1 MVSQAD
7 DFNPRTPCG
16 VRRGEAHCGQRSRA
30 HFNPRTPCG
39 VRPPVLS
46 RMATAMSYFNPR
58 TPCGVRPCASRR
70 REVRPIFQSTHPV
83 RGATTRRPTRPAFS
97 AAFQSTHPV
106 RGATI
111 AFTPYHAF
119 APISIHAPRAGCDMQ
134 SELMQTSPCYFNP
147 RTPCGV
153 RLWILFA
160 NSSPRGFQS
169 THPVRGAT
177 NKSAYDIAKDLI
189 SIHAPRAGCD
199 VSHRSYEFS
208 NNEFQSTHPVRGA
221 TVWGRTE
228 A

>member
-1 MVSQAD
+1 M
-7 DFNPRTPCG
+7 
-16 VRRGEAHCGQRSRA
+16 
-30 HFNPRTPCG
+30 
-39 VRPPVLS
+39 
-46 RMATAMSYFNPR
+46 
-58 TPCGVRPCASRR
+58 
-70 REVRPIFQSTHPV
+70 
-83 RGATTRRPTRPAFS
+83 RGATFDRLTAEMPFL
-97 AAFQSTHPV
+97 FQSTHPV

-111 AFTPYHAF
+111 F
-119 APISIHAPRAGCDMQ
+119 AIFASVRRVISIHAPRAGCDMQ